1 MTKPKLNKQEK
12 FLLRVAKSVRTESD
26 PETAMNMVYEIRGFI
41 VSNFTTIDSVRMTT
55 LYESAKILL
64 NVANKK
70 RKKS

>member
-1 MTKPKLNKQEK
+1 MKKPKESKQEK
-12 FLLRVAKSVRTESD
+12 FMARVGFALRNETN
-26 PETAMNMVYEIRGFI
+26 PENAMNMVYEIRGFI